1 MPLGPHS
8 TARLLVIARTADFA
22 IADGTVKARPVM
34 VEVERMLSTTPLCF
48 PSIQRLPAAS
58 AQYIAPCSVGA
69 RIASAA
75 RNDSC
80 SVCAMKVAA
89 ALLTRTSSGASRQ
102 TASIIASTAA
112 PSRMSHLTAAA
123 LPPKSSRIRAA
134 ASSNSSRR
142 PQIISSAPS
151 ATKRRPIAAP
161 SREPPVTSIRF
172 PANRPFSNIVSSL
185 VFPPS
190 LRGANGSRERAP
202 DDRLRD
208 EAIHFFV
215 CRALD
220 CFAPLATTYD
230 GPRRRPKGQPNQI
243 VARLQI
249 RHEAYKATLCVRNS
263 GVSMK
268 AILCTQYCGPDDLV
282 LTEVPDPVAGPG
294 EAVIAIKSAPL
305 NFFDLLLIQ
314 GKYQLKPPFPF
325 SPPPEV
331 AGVIESVGSGV
342 TGLKVGDRVV
352 ASSGHNGPREQIAL
366 PANSLVKTPDNLDF
380 DRPAGILISY
390 GTTPHA

>member
-1 MPLGPHS
+1 MYPAESETRKLARSASSRCWPTRPSGLRDAQLSSRPSGRSCPDAPGVGNAPGAIATVRMPLGPHS

-22 IADGTVKARPVM
+22 IADCTGKARAVM
-34 VEVERMLSTTPLCF
+34 VEVERVLSTTPLCF

-58 AQYIAPCSVGA
+58 VQYIAPCSVGA

-102 TASIIASTAA
+102 IASIIASTAA

-123 LPPKSSRIRAA
+123 LPAKSSRIRAAA

-151 ATKRRPIAAP
+151 AAKRRPIAAP
-161 SREPPVTSIRF
+161 SPEPPPVTSIRF

-282 LTEVPDPVAGPG
+282 LTEVPAPVAGPRQG
-294 EAVIAIKSAPL
+294 PSARKTPRVD
-305 NFFDLLLIQ
+305 F
-314 GKYQLKPPFPF
+314 F
-325 SPPPEV
+325 SPFLRHGEKNNQPP
-331 AGVIESVGSGV
+331 
-342 TGLKVGDRVV
+342 
-352 ASSGHNGPREQIAL
+352 L
-366 PANSLVKTPDNLDF
+366 PLF
-380 DRPAGILISY
+380 PA
-390 GTTPHA
+390 